1 MTEIENQKWIHIHMG
16 NNDISKD
23 EWEQI
28 KNSNYQNKPT
38 GGLWLSKYNGEDHNI
53 CEWLNFL
60 QDETCEK
67 GEYSDLY
74 QTAISYKGG
83 FLIELI
89 ENSKIAVIK
98 NEDDLNYFMKNF
110 LLSNMSLNYEKIA
123 KVYDA
128 LYLQLF
134 SLPIRYWS
142 KYEDNDLNFK
152 SWGCNTL
159 LLFNY
164 NIIKSLHNID
174 FNTITDIDGR
184 VTYMPVKD
192 KVYRKEFYERKGIN

>member
-1 MTEIENQKWIHIHMG
+1 
-16 NNDISKD
+16 
-23 EWEQI
+23 
-28 KNSNYQNKPT
+28 
-38 GGLWLSKYNGEDHNI
+38 
-53 CEWLNFL
+53 
-60 QDETCEK
+60 
-67 GEYSDLY
+67 
-74 QTAISYKGG
+74 
-83 FLIELI
+83 
-89 ENSKIAVIK
+89 
-98 NEDDLNYFMKNF
+98 MKNF
-110 LLSNMSLNYEKIA
+110 LLSNMSLDYEKIA

-174 FNTITDIDGR
+174 FSTITDIDGR
-184 VTYMPVKD
+184 VTYMPVKY
-192 KVYRKEFYERKGIN
+192 KVYRKEFYGRKGIN